1 MHEKSCAL
9 KCKGCNP
16 PEDSEPQQSLA
27 KMQAAQENMQQEFHN
42 NFSSITVL
50 YTLPAKNGNSL
61 QG

>member
-1 MHEKSCAL
+1 
-9 KCKGCNP
+9 
-16 PEDSEPQQSLA
+16 
-27 KMQAAQENMQQEFHN
+27 MQAAQENMQQEFHN